1 MNRKNVWISSILVG
15 LFFLT
20 TKESLAQYQDNIAQ
34 IHSDFVKQE
43 RRDKFDSYLMNN
55 TIEETF
61 SSDLDEDSE
70 DAFESS
76 CLSATQFMIRNDFVK
91 SGLNKMIAGYNTLSY
106 SAKRAM
112 LAAIY
117 SLYPTEY
124 KAAMSVLFNTET
136 NPKLFSIIAVYLSRL
151 QPDYS
156 FQRKIT
162 FNINRIPGADT
173 LPVINEL
180 RKYVASYNSQKTR
193 PTPNLIELFVWQ
205 KEHHVKTVYS
215 FQRWNR
221 DFAGLAVVQLE
232 DGTFARGEDGKLL
245 VFRQLARAATNL
257 PYFLT
262 NGNTPQGI
270 FSINGTDV
278 SRNLLIGPTPNIQT
292 LLPFERE
299 ANFWFMGYD
308 STITPFDNYIS
319 LLPNKWRNYVPM
331 METFYA
337 GKSGRSEIIM
347 HGTTIESKYFKNE
360 KFYPLAPTDGCL
372 CANESWNSENGYLA
386 KSDQLGLINTF
397 NRTAERRGL
406 LFVINI
412 SNEQKPV
419 SVDDIEPYIAAFENM

>member
-1 MNRKNVWISSILVG
+1 MNRTSIWTPLTLIG
-15 LFFLT
+15 LFF
-20 TKESLAQYQDNIAQ
+20 SIINPSIAQ
-34 IHSDFVKQE
+34 QNNINQIHTDFVKKE
-43 RRDKFDSYLMNN
+43 RRDRFDQYLMNN

-61 SSDLDEDSE
+61 SSDLDEDTE

-76 CLSATQFMIRNDFVK
+76 CLSATQFMIKNDFVK

-112 LAAIY
+112 LATIY

-124 KAAMSVLFNTET
+124 KDAMMAIFNMET
-136 NPKLFSIIAVYLSRL
+136 NPKLFAITAVYLYRI
-151 QPDYS
+151 QPDYNL
-156 FQRKIT
+156 QRKIT
-162 FNINRIPGADT
+162 VNINKIPGADS
-173 LPVINEL
+173 LPVLVEL
-180 RKYVASYNSQKTR
+180 RKYISTYNSQKSR
-193 PTPNLIELFVWQ
+193 LTPNLIELFVWQ
-205 KEHHVKTVYS
+205 KNHHIKTVYS

-221 DFAGLAVVQLE
+221 DYAGIAVVQLE
-232 DGTFARGEDGKLL
+232 DGSFARDEDGKLL
-245 VFRQLARAATNL
+245 TFRQLARAASNL

-292 LLPFERE
+292 LLPFEKDS
-299 ANFWFMGYD
+299 NFWFMGYD
-308 STITPFDNYIS
+308 SAKTPFDNYIQ
-319 LLPNKWRNYVPM
+319 LLPNAWRSYVPM

-360 KFYPLAPTDGCL
+360 HFYPLAPTDGCL
-372 CANESWNSENGYLA
+372 CANESWNSEDGYLA

-419 SVDDIEPYIAAFENM
+419 SVDDIEPYVAAFENM